1 MTDLAIQS
9 QTQQQAKMQ
18 GCLNL
23 DTILLPKKKI
33 IVTDVD
39 GVLLSWASNLPF
51 FCAEYN
57 IPTDV
62 VIDLII
68 DERFRKAGEIFQC
81 NQEHGENLIRMYNNS
96 KWFRG
101 LKAYDDALLW
111 VNRLKQ
117 DFDFVATTAI
127 GSDFQVSVNR
137 MSNLNVLFP
146 NAFKEILT
154 CDHHESKSKMFRHV
168 KDRYGEENVI
178 GYVDDL
184 HHHLEAFHRVF
195 DSKKL
200 KFHILRGQNKKLDSS
215 MTKKHNVGSW
225 EQIANA
231 VYKV

>member
-1 MTDLAIQS
+1 MILQS
-9 QTQQQAKMQ
+9 E
-18 GCLNL
+18 
-23 DTILLPKKKI
+23 KKI
-33 IVTDVD
+33 FVTDVD

-111 VNRLKQ
+111 VNKLKSKY
-117 DFDFVATTAI
+117 DFVATTAI

-146 NAFKEILT
+146 GAFKEILT
-154 CDHHESKSKMFRHV
+154 CDHHESKRKMFLHV
-168 KDRYGEENVI
+168 KEKYGEQNVV
-178 GYVDDL
+178 GYADDL
-184 HHHLEAFHRVF
+184 YHHLQTFHTVF
-195 DSKKL
+195 SADVP
-200 KFHILRGQNKKLDSS
+200 KFHVLRGQNKSYKSS
-215 MTKKHNVGSW
+215 MTSRYDVSGFG
-225 EQIANA
+225 EIANILSA
-231 VYKV
+231 RESINEDLDGI

>member
-1 MTDLAIQS
+1 MYGS
-9 QTQQQAKMQ
+9 
-18 GCLNL
+18 LNL
-23 DTILLPKKKI
+23 DTILSPKKKI

-111 VNRLKQ
+111 VNRLKK

-154 CDHHESKSKMFRHV
+154 CDHNESKSNMFRHV
-168 KDRYGEENVI
+168 KERYGEENVV

-184 HHHLEAFHRVF
+184 HHHLESFHRVF

-200 KFHILRGQNKKLDSS
+200 KFHILRGSNKKLDSS
-215 MTKKHNVGSW
+215 MTNKHNVCSW
-225 EQIANA
+225 EQIAKA
-231 VYKV
+231 VYEV

>member
-1 MTDLAIQS
+1 MS
-9 QTQQQAKMQ
+9 
-18 GCLNL
+18 GSLNL
-23 DTILLPKKKI
+23 DTILQSKKKI

-39 GVLLSWASNLPF
+39 GELLSWASNLPF

-111 VNRLKQ
+111 INRLKK
-117 DFDFVATTAI
+117 DYDFVATTAI
-127 GSDFQVSVNR
+127 GADFQVSVNR

-168 KDRYGEENVI
+168 KEKYGEENVV

-184 HHHLEAFHRVF
+184 HHHLESFHRVF
-195 DSKKL
+195 HSDKL
-200 KFHILRGQNKKLDSS
+200 KFHILRGSNKKLDAP
-215 MTKKHNVGSW
+215 MRNKHNVGSW
-225 EQIANA
+225 EQIVNA
-231 VYKV
+231 IYNSEA